1 VTRSRSC
8 ARLPAAL
15 ALCYQDGMRSSLLL
29 AVSLPVMV
37 GCGGGAAVH
46 AGSTGSGGTS
56 GSGGSGSS
64 SSAGTGTGG
73 SSDSAGT
80 GGSAVRDGGADG
92 GFAVSGC
99 DSSALPTR
107 FISCVLSYTPGQNA
121 GFGQDE
127 FPEIVYGPPVGAG
140 TLEGS
145 IDVVTLGGGGEIA
158 FGFGGNAIVDGPGP
172 DFILFENPWFI
183 GGDPTDIWAEPGV
196 VSVSDDAQ
204 TWVDFPCQND
214 AYPYT
219 GCGGWH
225 PVLSNPDNGI
235 SPLDPTVSGGDA
247 FDLADIGVTHARYV
261 RIHDVSFRGGAPTE
275 GFDLDAAAIVN
286 AETP

>member
-1 VTRSRSC
+1 
-8 ARLPAAL
+8 
-15 ALCYQDGMRSSLLL
+15 MRGSLLL
-29 AVSLPVMV
+29 AIPLLVTV
-37 GCGGGAAVH
+37 GCGSGTAGNAAS
-46 AGSTGSGGTS
+46 AGNSGRSGSGS
-56 GSGGSGSS
+56 GSGGG
-64 SSAGTGTGG
+64 
-73 SSDSAGT
+73 AGT
-80 GGSAVRDGGADG
+80 GGSAVRDGGAG
-92 GFAVSGC
+92 GGQAEPGC
-99 DSSALPTR
+99 DSAALPTR
-107 FISCVLSYTPGQNA
+107 FISCVLTYTPGQGA
-121 GFGQDE
+121 GFGQAQ

-140 TLEGS
+140 TLEGGL
-145 IDVVTLGGGGEIA
+145 DVVTLGGGGEIA
-158 FGFGGNAIVDGPGP
+158 FGFGGNAIVDGPGS

-204 TWVDFPCQND
+204 TWVDFPCQKD

-235 SPLDPTVSGGDA
+235 SPLDPAVSGGDA

-261 RIHDVSFRGGAPTE
+261 RIRDVSFRGVTPTE
-275 GFDLDAAAIVN
+275 GFDLDAAAILN